1 MGLEEELGRLNIK
14 VTMDDSELA
23 KKVDNV
29 DRSISKNAKSFS
41 AFSRSVRG
49 GGQEIAMHAQK
60 MGMLKEAIVGTE
72 SRVSALNKVMND
84 STQMNKYS
92 AEEQDRIR
100 GKYAQSQSQLAAY
113 KNEFVDT
120 SKQIVDMQTK
130 TTGMTGKLY
139 SAGKT
144 MSSVGST
151 LTRNISVPL
160 GVVGGLAI
168 KTGMDF
174 EAGMSR
180 VQAISGASKSQLKQ
194 LTDQAVQ
201 LGQST
206 AFSASEVSAGMENL
220 ASAGFSVNE
229 IMQATP
235 GLLDLAAVSGG
246 DVASASEIAA
256 SSLRAFNL
264 DASQSGHVADV
275 FARAAADTNAEVGD
289 MGEAMKYAAP
299 VAHQLGMS
307 IEETSAAIGIMSDN
321 GIKGTQAGTTL
332 RGALTRLAKPTAE
345 MTSTMKQYGLSFFD
359 ASGKMKPFGEIIGEL
374 KTKVGGLDEKSRAAA
389 LTTLFG
395 KEALSGMMALVET
408 GPGKFN
414 KLTNSFEDSDGAASK
429 MAKTMQDNAKNQIEQ
444 MMGALETAA
453 IKIEQAVAPTIKDLA
468 KFVGNLADAFS
479 ALSPTAQKIIVQM
492 GLLAVA
498 AGPALSIIGK
508 VTTSTIGMVSAFRQV
523 QAGAG
528 AVKILS
534 DLTTGAKGAA
544 GGLEVAG
551 AGAGKF
557 AGLLSTG
564 LSPAMFG
571 VIGAAALLGG
581 AVFLVGKHFA
591 DQSYANRWGD
601 GISANASKSIDAMQD
616 AQQKISDAMI
626 KTGDDGETAS
636 KRVGDAFDKAAQ
648 RVKDSSDATN
658 KQLQNNL
665 NQLPDTVQDILKD
678 STDQYKKDN
687 EERAQQAKTLAEN
700 VNNIEK
706 QSGKLSIDQQN
717 YVSNARRKMNELN
730 IQSLGLTANQ
740 EKQAIAAAN
749 GDIERMN
756 ASQKAKALK
765 STADTVNQL
774 NAQYEKNANG
784 LKKALKKGQIDPK
797 AYNAGMEELGKVHD
811 KAVGPMIARMYELA
825 KANGYTE
832 QQMQTYFNTIGISA
846 DEAKAAFDE
855 YGNSA
860 KKNTG
865 TVIEQTENMSKKQSD
880 AVQKW
885 NSLVFDE
892 KTGEVKT
899 NAKEEVEE
907 AMKSGKDWDQLKI
920 AAKQAPVNSNARK
933 VFAEAAIETG
943 KWDSLTIKEK
953 QMMVSSNAAK
963 EVLSSKASLND
974 FNSLSVPV
982 KQVLVSTNAPQE
994 VQQSLQDMG
1003 QWNSLPDSIKNIY
1016 LKSNVTETIS
1026 GAKISLAEW
1035 DGLNPLEKKLLA
1047 KDTAT
1052 QTIKNGEL
1060 SVDQWNALPVNIK
1073 EMLGSNKD
1081 VVKALEEAKINV
1093 GKYNSTNPNKK
1104 HMDGDASGVKG
1115 ATGAGISAIDGFN
1128 GKKVNKKS
1136 VNASWDGQGSVDS
1149 AKNSINSINDKTVS
1163 ITIKKIMEDHGNRA
1177 TGDENWRGG
1186 QAIVNDQKGSLYK
1199 EMIRTPSGRTFIPQG
1214 RNRRMNLPKG
1224 TQIFNATDTAR
1235 LMTKSLDTRR
1245 LNNLSKLDTNSKTTQ
1260 SEIKIDNSND
1270 MVVQMLSKILPILE
1284 NISNKNTSVV
1294 LDKKSLVDVVDQG
1307 MGKRIDA
1314 RQQGVA
1320 Y

>member
-29 DRSISKNAKSFS
+29 DRSLSKNAKTFS

-49 GGQEIAMHAQK
+49 GGQEIAIHAQK

-72 SRVSALNKVMND
+72 SRVSALNKVMSD
-84 STQMNKYS
+84 STRMDKYS

-100 GKYAQSQSQLAAY
+100 GKYAQGQSQLAAY

-120 SKQIVDMQTK
+120 SKQVVDMQTK
-130 TTGMTGKLY
+130 TTGMSGTLY

-151 LTRNISVPL
+151 LTHNISAPL

-194 LTDQAVQ
+194 LTDQAVK

-206 AFSASEVSAGMENL
+206 SFSASEVSAGMENL

-229 IMQATP
+229 IMEATP

-256 SSLRAFNL
+256 SSLRAFNM
-264 DASQSGHVADV
+264 DASDSGHVADV
-275 FARAAADTNAEVGD
+275 FAQAAADTNAEVGD

-321 GIKGTQAGTTL
+321 GIKGSQAGTTL
-332 RGALTRLAKPTAE
+332 RGALTRLAKPTEA
-345 MTSTMKQYGLSFFD
+345 MTATMDQYGLSFFD
-359 ASGKMKPFGEIIGEL
+359 ANGKMKPFGEIIGQL
-374 KTKVGGLDEKSRAAA
+374 KSKVGGLDEQSRAAA

-468 KFVGNLADAFS
+468 NFVGKLADAFS
-479 ALSPTAQKIIVQM
+479 NLSPTAQKFIVQM
-492 GLLAVA
+492 GLIAVA

-508 VTTSTIGMVSAFRQV
+508 VTSGTIGMVSAFRQV
-523 QAGAG
+523 KAGAG
-528 AVKILS
+528 AVKVLGE
-534 DLTTGAKGAA
+534 LTTGAKGAA

-581 AVFLVGKHFA
+581 AVLLVGKHFA
-591 DQSYANRWGD
+591 DQEYANRWGD
-601 GISANASKSIDAMQD
+601 GISKNASKSIDAMQD
-616 AQQKISDAMI
+616 AQQKISNAMMQ
-626 KTGDDGETAS
+626 TGNDGETAS
-636 KRVGDAFDKAAQ
+636 KKVGKSFEDAADQ
-648 RVKDSSDATN
+648 VKKSSDSAN
-658 KQLQNNL
+658 KELQKKINK
-665 NQLPDTVQDILKD
+665 LPEDVQESLQKSADKF
-678 STDQYKKDN
+678 KKEN
-687 EERAQQAKTLAEN
+687 EKRVQEAQTLADN

-717 YVSNARRKMNELN
+717 YVSNARRKLNELN
-730 IQSLGLTANQ
+730 IKSLGLTAKQ
-740 EKQAIAAAN
+740 EKQAIAALN
-749 GDIERMN
+749 GDISKMTTE
-756 ASQKAKALK
+756 QKNKVV
-765 STADTVNQL
+765 STNADTVNKL
-774 NAQYEKNANG
+774 NDQYKKNSQN
-784 LKKALKKGQIDPK
+784 LKDMLKSGEISRGS
-797 AYNAGMEELGKVHD
+797 YNAGMKKLTSEHD
-811 KAVGPMIARMYELA
+811 KSTGQMIARMYEVA
-825 KANGYTE
+825 KANDYSYPRMKKTFDE
-832 QQMQTYFNTIGISA
+832 LGISVEDA
-846 DEAKAAFDE
+846 EAAFDK
-855 YGNSA
+855 YGESA
-860 KKNTG
+860 KKNNG
-865 TVIEQTENMSKKQSD
+865 TVIEQTEKMSKKTSE
-880 AVQKW
+880 AVKKW

-899 NAKEEVEE
+899 NAKEEITE
-907 AMKSGKDWDQLKI
+907 AMKSGKDWDQLKL
-920 AAKQAPVNSNARK
+920 AAKQAKVNSNARQ
-933 VFAEAAIETG
+933 VFAEAAIESG
-943 KWDSLTIKEK
+943 KWDNLTIKEK
-953 QMMVSSNAAK
+953 KMMVSSNAAK
-963 EVLSSKASLND
+963 EVLSSEDSLND

-994 VQQSLQDMG
+994 VKESLDKMG
-1003 QWNSLPDSIKNIY
+1003 EWDSLPESVKNIY
-1016 LKSNVTETIS
+1016 LKSNVTGTIK

-1035 DGLNPLEKKLLA
+1035 EGIKDPLVKKLLA

-1060 SVDQWNALPVNIK
+1060 SVKQWNDLPSKIK
-1073 EMLGSNKD
+1073 YMLGSNKD
-1081 VVKALEEAKINV
+1081 VVKALEDAKINV

-1104 HMDGDASGVKG
+1104 HLDGEDSGIRS
-1115 ATGAGISAIDGFN
+1115 ATGSGISAIDGFN
-1128 GKKVNKKS
+1128 GKRVNKKS
-1136 VNASWDGQGSVDS
+1136 VNAKWDGQGSVNTAKSQIDS
-1149 AKNSINSINDKTVS
+1149 VKDKTVS
-1163 ITIKKIMEDHGNRA
+1163 LTVNKIIKDNGKRA
-1177 TGDENWRGG
+1177 TGDDNWRGG
-1186 QAIVNDQKGSLYK
+1186 KATVNDQKGSLYK
-1199 EMIRTPSGRTFIPQG
+1199 EMIRTPSGRTFIPKG

-1224 TQIFNATDTAR
+1224 TQIFNAADTAR
-1235 LMTKSLDTRR
+1235 LMTKSLDTTR
-1245 LNNLSKLDTNSKTTQ
+1245 LNDLSELNLNASKNKSNSSNSEKTVVFENHITIQ
-1260 SEIKIDNSND
+1260 VSND
-1270 MVVQMLSKILPILE
+1270 DF
-1284 NISNKNTSVV
+1284 NKNA
-1294 LDKKSLVDVVDQG
+1294 KKLAEMVKDTLTREQRNQMRVTG
-1307 MGKRIDA
+1307 G
-1314 RQQGVA
+1314 GF
-1320 Y
+1320 

>member
-29 DRSISKNAKSFS
+29 DRSLSKNAKTFS

-49 GGQEIAMHAQK
+49 GGQELAVHAQK
-60 MGMLKEAIVGTE
+60 MGMLKNAIVGTE
-72 SRVSALNKVMND
+72 SRISALNKVMND
-84 STQMNKYS
+84 STRMNKYS

-100 GKYAQSQSQLAAY
+100 GKYAQSQAQLAAY
-113 KNEFVDT
+113 KNEFVGT
-120 SKQIVDMQTK
+120 SKQMVDLQTK

-151 LTRNISVPL
+151 LTRNVSVPL
-160 GVVGGLAI
+160 GMIGGLAI

-194 LTDQAVQ
+194 LTDQAIQ

-206 AFSASEVSAGMENL
+206 AFSASEVSGGMENL

-246 DVASASEIAA
+246 DVASAAEIAA

-275 FARAAADTNAEVGD
+275 FAQAAADTNAEVGD

-345 MTSTMKQYGLSFFD
+345 MTSTMNQYGLSFFD
-359 ASGKMKPFGEIIGEL
+359 ASGKMKPFGDIIGQL
-374 KTKVGGLDEKSRAAA
+374 KSKVGGLDEKSRAAA

-408 GPGKFN
+408 GPGKYD
-414 KLTNSFEDSDGAASK
+414 KLTGSLKNSDGAAK
-429 MAKTMQDNAKNQIEQ
+429 DMAKTMQDNAKNQIEQ

-453 IKIEQAVAPTIKDLA
+453 IKIEQAVAPTIRDLA
-468 KFVGNLADAFS
+468 KFVGKLADAFS
-479 ALSPTAQKIIVQM
+479 NLSPTAQRLIVQM
-492 GLLAVA
+492 GLFTVA
-498 AGPALSIIGK
+498 LGPALSVIGK
-508 VTTSTIGMVSAFRQV
+508 VTTGTIGMVSAFRQV

-534 DLTTGAKGAA
+534 DLTTGAKGTAT
-544 GGLEVAG
+544 GMEVAG
-551 AGAGKF
+551 VGVGKF
-557 AGLLSTG
+557 AGLIGG
-564 LSPAMFG
+564 LNPVMLG
-571 VIGAAALLGG
+571 VIGGAALLSG
-581 AVFLVGKHFA
+581 AIFLVGKHFA
-591 DQSYANRWGD
+591 DQSYANRWGE
-601 GISANASKSIDAMQD
+601 GISANASKSIDAMQG
-616 AQQKISDAMI
+616 AQQKISEAMT

-648 RVKDSSDATN
+648 KVKDSSDSTN
-658 KQLQNNL
+658 KQLQKNI
-665 NQLPDTVQDILKD
+665 NQLPEDIQSMLQKSADKYKQQNEKRVQ
-678 STDQYKKDN
+678 
-687 EERAQQAKTLAEN
+687 EAQTLSDN
-700 VNNIEK
+700 VNKIEK

-717 YVSNARRKMNELN
+717 YVSNARRKLNELN
-730 IQSLGLTANQ
+730 IQSLGLTAKQ

-749 GDIERMN
+749 GDIENMTNN
-756 ASQKAKALK
+756 ARAKALQ
-765 STADTVNQL
+765 TNANTVNKL
-774 NAQYEKNANG
+774 NAQYESNS
-784 LKKALKKGQIDPK
+784 KALKSMYESGQIGAEQYQAATK
-797 AYNAGMEELGKVHD
+797 QLSSEHD
-811 KAVGPMIARMYELA
+811 KSTGQMIARMYELA
-825 KANGYTE
+825 KANGYSE
-832 QQMQTYFNTIGISA
+832 QQMQAYFNTIGVSV

-865 TVIEQTENMSKKQSD
+865 TVVEETDNMSKKQSD
-880 AVQKW
+880 AVKKW

-892 KTGEVKT
+892 KTGQVKT
-899 NAKEEVEE
+899 NAKEEVAE
-907 AMKSGKDWDQLKI
+907 AMKSGKDWDQLKL
-920 AAKQAPVNSNARK
+920 AAKQAPVNSNARQ

-943 KWDSLTIKEK
+943 KWDSLTIDEK
-953 QMMVSSNAAK
+953 KMMVNSNAAK

-974 FNSLSVPV
+974 FNALSVPV

-994 VQQSLQDMG
+994 VQKSLQDMG

-1016 LKSNVTETIS
+1016 LKSNVTGTIS

-1035 DGLNPLEKKLLA
+1035 NGLSPLEKKLLA

-1060 SVDQWNALPVNIK
+1060 SVDQWNALPVHIK
-1073 EMLGSNKD
+1073 KMLGSNAD
-1081 VVKALEEAKINV
+1081 VVKALRDAGINV

-1104 HMDGDASGVKG
+1104 HMDGEASGIKG
-1115 ATGAGISAIDGFN
+1115 ATGAGISAIDGYN
-1128 GKKVNKKS
+1128 GKNVNKKS
-1136 VNASWDGQGSVDS
+1136 VNASWDGQGSVNNAKAQIDS
-1149 AKNSINSINDKTVS
+1149 VKDKTVS
-1163 ITIKKIMEDHGNRA
+1163 ITINQIMKDNGHRA

-1186 QAIVNDQKGSLYK
+1186 KATVNDQRGSLYK
-1199 EMIRTPSGRTFIPQG
+1199 EMIRTPNGHTFIPQG

-1224 TQIFNATDTAR
+1224 TQIFNATETAR

-1245 LNNLSKLDTNSKTTQ
+1245 LNDLSKLDTNAKNTQ
-1260 SEIKIDNSND
+1260 VEISPNNNND
-1270 MVVQMLSKILPILE
+1270 AVLQLLSKMMPILE
-1284 NISNKNTSVV
+1284 NISNKDTSIV
-1294 LDKKSLVDVVDQG
+1294 LDKTSLVDVVDQG
-1307 MGKRIDA
+1307 IGKRIGA

-1320 Y
+1320 F